1 MSTRHALLP
10 AEIDEESPENRA
22 SATEAFAAAV
32 ALQPRLVE
40 IFAESRDAAGSGFVL
55 AQLGG
60 ALRSGTILW
69 VQDRVVLRDHGR
81 PYPHW
86 CRSGSGKGSA
96 GIVHVVAR
104 DAGQALWAMEE
115 GLRCAEL
122 SAVIGEVAGNPRA
135 LDFTATRRLAV
146 AAERFGVPAL
156 LLRLG
161 SQADLSGAR
170 MRWRAQSRP
179 SLMPRWNAAA
189 PGMPVWSLELFRARG
204 PRPGQWDAAY
214 DRAADRLD
222 LVSPLR
228 DPALGEGQR
237 RRG

>member
-1 MSTRHALLP
+1 VSTRHALLP
-10 AEIDEESPENRA
+10 VEIEEESLENRA
-22 SATEAFAAAV
+22 SAPEVFAAAT

-40 IFAESRDAAGSGFVL
+40 VFAESRDAAGCGFAL
-55 AQLGG
+55 AQLG
-60 ALRSGTILW
+60 ARLETGTMLW
-69 VQDRVVLRDHGR
+69 VQDRVALRDHGR

-86 CRSGSGKGSA
+86 CRTRPKSEGPSLLH
-96 GIVHVVAR
+96 IVAR

-170 MRWRAQSRP
+170 MRWRASSRP
-179 SLMPRWNAAA
+179 SLVPRWNPDA
-189 PGMPVWSLELFRARG
+189 PGRPVWSLELFRARG
-204 PRPGQWDAAY
+204 ARPGQWEAVHDG
-214 DRAADRLD
+214 AADRLD

-228 DPALGEGQR
+228 DPALGEGER

>member
-1 MSTRHALLP
+1 VLSRHAFP
-10 AEIDEESPENRA
+10 PVEFEDESAENRG
-22 SATEAFAAAV
+22 SAAEALAV
-32 ALQPRLVE
+32 ATALRPRLVE
-40 IFAESRDAAGSGFVL
+40 VFAESRDAAGSGFVL
-55 AQLGG
+55 GQLG
-60 ALRSGTILW
+60 ARLRSGTLLW

-86 CRSGSGKGSA
+86 CRGGPDGA
-96 GIVHVVAR
+96 GVLHVVAR

-161 SQADLSGAR
+161 SQPDLSGAR
-170 MRWRAQSRP
+170 MRWRARSRT
-179 SLMPRWNAAA
+179 SLPPRWNAAA
-189 PGMPVWSLELFRARG
+189 PGMPVWSLDLFRARG
-204 PRPGQWDAAY
+204 VRPGQWDAAY
-214 DRAADRLD
+214 DRATDRLD

-228 DPALGEGQR
+228 DPAVGEGER

>member
-1 MSTRHALLP
+1 VPARHAFLP
-10 AEIDEESPENRA
+10 AEIEEDSQESRD
-22 SATEAFAAAV
+22 SAAEALAV
-32 ALQPRLVE
+32 ATALQPRLVE
-40 IFAESRDAAGSGFVL
+40 VFAESRDAAGSGFVL
-55 AQLGG
+55 GQLG
-60 ALRSGTILW
+60 AAMRSGTTLW

-86 CRSGSGKGSA
+86 CRSGSGKGGA

-104 DAGQALWAMEE
+104 DAGQLLWAMEE
-115 GLRCAEL
+115 GLKCAEL
-122 SAVIGEVAGNPRA
+122 SAVIGEISGNPRA

-146 AAERFGVPAL
+146 TAEQFGVPAL

-161 SQADLSGAR
+161 SQPDLSGAR
-170 MRWRAQSRP
+170 MRWRARSSP
-179 SLMPRWNAAA
+179 SLPPRWNAVA

-214 DRAADRLD
+214 DRTTDRLD

-228 DPALGEGQR
+228 DPALGKGER